1 MSILPAQVFK
11 MRYIVILFFMLYC
24 GGKASSQQIVV
35 GVNGGYGFNTA
46 PFSAKD
52 TFGKVQGGAD
62 YIYGAKVVADAEKL
76 QLGIGFDLSRYKY
89 TNPQSAPT
97 NGGWRWIGAVTS
109 DVPLICP
116 YILGNYK
123 VSFQHA
129 IMYFGLQIGYC
140 MSDQK
145 VISLSNGNVLKK
157 IAHKNVACAGL
168 QVGYR
173 RSICKNWSAEI
184 EGKVRYLRMNTSYTK
199 FYFANESY
207 EIPAKTGA
215 FFFPFTV
222 GVNYS
227 FGGWK

>member
-1 MSILPAQVFK
+1 M
-11 MRYIVILFFMLYC
+11 LFC
-24 GGKASSQQIVV
+24 GEKASSQQIVV
-35 GVNGGYGFNTA
+35 GINGGYSFNTA
-46 PFSAKD
+46 PFSAKNI
-52 TFGKVQGGAD
+52 FGKVQGESD

-89 TNPQSAPT
+89 TSPQSAPT
-97 NGGWRWIGAVTS
+97 NGGWSWIGAITS

-123 VSFQHA
+123 VPFRHA
-129 IMYFGLQIGYC
+129 ILYFGLQIGYC
-140 MSDQK
+140 FSGQK

-157 IAHKNVACAGL
+157 MSHKSVACGGL
-168 QVGYR
+168 QIGYR
-173 RSICKNWSAEI
+173 HSIYKKWSAEV

-199 FYFANESY
+199 FYFADESY

-215 FFFPFTV
+215 FCFPLTV

-227 FGGWK
+227 FDGWK